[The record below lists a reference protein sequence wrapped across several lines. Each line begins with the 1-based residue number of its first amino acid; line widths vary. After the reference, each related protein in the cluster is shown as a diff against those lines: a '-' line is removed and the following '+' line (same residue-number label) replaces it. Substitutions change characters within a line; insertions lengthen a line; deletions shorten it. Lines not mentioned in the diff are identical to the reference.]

1 MADDRHGSRFGPTR
15 GELKFRLA
23 VSVAGLALMVFAL
36 FYRGIPTGPAFVE
49 VVGLAGLFFG
59 GTAIWT
65 ARRLLRTPRDGT
77 GD

>member
-1 MADDRHGSRFGPTR
+1 MSEDRPEDRFGPTR
-15 GELKFRLA
+15 GELKFRLG

-36 FYRGIPTGPAFVE
+36 FYRGVPTGPAFVE
-49 VVGLAGLFFG
+49 VVGMAGLFFG

-65 ARRLLRTPRDGT
+65 VRRLLRAPRDKI